1 MQDPAHQFT
10 RAETEALR
18 AIAIHGTVPAA
29 AQALC
34 LSPHTLYSHLTR
46 LRIKTGLHY
55 LPQLVALAACCG
67 LVNAAEITP
76 AD

>member
-1 MQDPAHQFT
+1 MPDPSQQFT
-10 RAETEALR
+10 QAEIDALR

-29 AQALC
+29 AQALY

-46 LRIKTGLHY
+46 LRIKTGLRY
-55 LPQLVALAACCG
+55 LPQLVALAACFG
-67 LVNAAEITP
+67 LVSAAEIAP

>member
-1 MQDPAHQFT
+1 MQDLAQQFT
-10 RAETEALR
+10 RAEIDALR
-18 AIAIHGTVPAA
+18 AIAIHGTIPAA
-29 AQALC
+29 AQALY

-46 LRIKTGLHY
+46 LRIKTGLHH

-67 LVNAAEITP
+67 LVNAAEITS